1 MKRCPTC
8 NRTYTDDT
16 LRFCLQDG
24 AALVTDSQGGVA
36 IPDPEATLVRES
48 GHGSRGEGPP
58 PTEIL
63 NPRGAQTLAIPN
75 PSRTAPPYARPTVT
89 DDRRENAPAAKQRN
103 TGMVV
108 VVSVVGTI
116 LLLSLV
122 ALSVFVYLKKRGDAE
137 HARAV
142 NTEDNRPANNGN
154 TQINNTPNVNTPN
167 ASKANTNANTNGNSR
182 ATPTPAPS
190 PTASPVNTAAVAGQ
204 VTSTLNGWA
213 AATTARDLDAH
224 MNYYADTLDTYYN
237 AKNISSAK
245 VRTDR
250 ERAFNVYSSM
260 DVQLSN
266 IRVTPDPTGQRAT
279 VTFDKTW
286 TFDGDKYSN
295 GSVQQLVTLTKQG
308 GRWRITGEK
317 DLQVYYVNH

>member
-24 AALVTDSQGGVA
+24 AALVTDSQGGVGV
-36 IPDPEATLVRES
+36 PDPEATLVRES
-48 GHGSRGEGPP
+48 GHVPRGEGPP
-58 PTEIL
+58 PTEVFS
-63 NPRGAQTLAIPN
+63 PRGAQTIATPN
-75 PSRTAPPYARPTVT
+75 PSQTAPSYMRPTGT
-89 DDRRENAPAAKQRN
+89 DDRRESASAAKPRN
-103 TGMVV
+103 TVMVV

-116 LLLSLV
+116 LLLSLG
-122 ALSVFVYLKKRGDAE
+122 ALGVFVYLKNRGDAE
-137 HARAV
+137 RVHTG

-154 TQINNTPNVNTPN
+154 AQSNNTQNVNNSNGNKPN
-167 ASKANTNANTNGNSR
+167 ANANSR
-182 ATPTPAPS
+182 TTPTPAPS
-190 PTASPVNTAAVAGQ
+190 PTAAPVDTAAVAGQ

-237 AKNISSAK
+237 AKNISSAR

-250 ERAFNVYSSM
+250 ARAFNVYSSM

>member
-24 AALVTDSQGGVA
+24 AALVRDSQGGGV
-36 IPDPEATLVRES
+36 IPDPEATLVSEFR
-48 GHGSRGEGPP
+48 HGPRGEEPP
-58 PTEIL
+58 PTEVL
-63 NPRGAQTLAIPN
+63 GPRGAQTIATP
-75 PSRTAPPYARPTVT
+75 PPAQTSPPYARHTET
-89 DDRRENAPAAKQRN
+89 DDRRESAPVAKSRN
-103 TGMVV
+103 TVLVV
-108 VVSVVGTI
+108 VVSVAVTI
-116 LLLSLV
+116 LLLSV
-122 ALSVFVYLKKRGDAE
+122 GALGVFLYLKKSDDSGQ
-137 HARAV
+137 ARTG
-142 NTEDNRPANNGN
+142 NTEDNRPANNVNSQGN
-154 TQINNTPNVNTPN
+154 NTPNGNTPNVNKPN
-167 ASKANTNANTNGNSR
+167 ANGNTR
-182 ATPTPAPS
+182 ATPTPTPS
-190 PTASPVNTAAVAGQ
+190 PTAAPVDTSAVAGQ

-213 AATTARDLDAH
+213 SATTARDIDAH
-224 MNYYADTLDTYYN
+224 MNYYAETLDTYYN
-237 AKNISSAK
+237 AKNISSAR

-250 ERAFNVYSSM
+250 ARAFNTYSSM

-286 TFDGDKYSN
+286 TFDGDKHSN
-295 GSVQQLVTLTKQG
+295 GSVQQLVTLSKQG